1 MLYNAPQYFPSNTQ
15 GIFFLEGFWFSFDK
29 KMLADAQRKI
39 YPRQIFL
46 LPPSTKI
53 QGFQAVELAAM
64 LTAKDAN

>member
-1 MLYNAPQYFPSNTQ
+1 
-15 GIFFLEGFWFSFDK
+15 
-29 KMLADAQRKI
+29 MLADAQRKI